1 MRLYHNMASMNAYKT
16 YTNSLNKQSLVMN
29 RINTGSRIN
38 KAKDNPNAM
47 AKSETMQIQIRGL
60 QMAQKNVQ
68 DGVSMMQ
75 SVDGS
80 LSSMNEY
87 LNRIRELTV
96 QAGGA
101 TGKEELGAIQNEIN
115 QMVDGMKDI
124 IKGSDFNGVQLIGND
139 EVTDNSRPKITEML
153 AGANSGD
160 VIKLPAYNLDPA
172 NLKNGTGES
181 LESIDITNKDID
193 KALSIV
199 NSSIKTVTDVRTKYG
214 AVCNRLETA
223 YDITGEMGVTL
234 EGAQSSVAD
243 ADVALEMMDLAK
255 YNILVDSSLSIM
267 RQTNNFPQDVL
278 RILENLK

>member
-1 MRLYHNMASMNAYKT
+1 MRLYHNMASMNAYRT
-16 YTNSLNKQSLVMN
+16 YSDSLTKQSAVMN

-47 AKSETMQIQIRGL
+47 GKSETMQIQIRGL
-60 QMAQKNVQ
+60 QMAQRNVQ

-75 SVDGS
+75 SVDGA

-87 LNRIRELTV
+87 LNRIRDLTV

-101 TGKEELGAIQNEIN
+101 ASEEDLGSIQNEIN
-115 QMVDGMKDI
+115 QMVNGMRDI
-124 IKGSDFNGVQLIGND
+124 IKGSDFNGVQLIGNGK
-139 EVTDNSRPKITEML
+139 VTDNSNPKITEML

-172 NLKNGTGES
+172 NLKNGAGES

-193 KALSIV
+193 KVLSIV
-199 NSSIKTVTDVRTKYG
+199 DSSIKTVTDVRTKYG
-214 AVCNRLETA
+214 GVCNRLETA
-223 YDITGEMGVTL
+223 YDITGETGLTL
-234 EGAQSSVAD
+234 EGAQSSIGD
-243 ADVALEMMDLAK
+243 ADVAMEMMDLAK
-255 YNILVDSSLSIM
+255 YNLLVDSSLSIM